1 MLKNQKRLFAGAVR
15 KIRTYLLE
23 PLGQKRTYL
32 PEQSQQIKTYL
43 PEPVLANMILL
54 ARTVLIH
61 KNMSVHQCPLVV
73 VCVCT

>member
-1 MLKNQKRLFAGAVR
+1 MLKKRKRLFAGAVR
-15 KIRTYLLE
+15 KLRTYLPE
-23 PLGQKRTYL
+23 PLRQKITYL

-43 PEPVLANMILL
+43 PEPVPANMILL
-54 ARTVLIH
+54 AKTVLTN